1 MSQEI
6 EPYLQQHFL
15 PMSEFARRCAMAPA
29 ALQALIAGQVIP
41 GAIYSTW
48 PNGAFTSVGEE
59 PTGMPKGAPTHW
71 YSPAALWWVRRA
83 AVLQR
88 SADEIARH
96 FRKEFVAEFMAKLP
110 EEPFARLG
118 YPEVYRDGAIDPVLL
133 ETKAHAEWN
142 DWITGGYAICLRNW
156 SVSDVFAKVILRGRV
171 LDITDEGRQQK
182 LPQQRM
188 LELIDVLAALETVM
202 LPFAP
207 HQRPTGTPGL
217 WIDAILTRYRLGRP
231 LWETPAGSAA
241 GDRIC
246 A

>member
-1 MSQEI
+1 MSQDI
-6 EPYLQQHFL
+6 DSYLHQHFL
-15 PMSEFARRCAMAPA
+15 PMSEFARRSAMAPT
-29 ALQALIAGQVIP
+29 ALQALIAGRVIP

-59 PTGMPKGAPTHW
+59 PTGTPKGSPTHW

-83 AVLQR
+83 TVLRR
-88 SADEIARH
+88 SADEIAH
-96 FRKEFVAEFMAKLP
+96 QFREEFVAEFIAKLP

-118 YPEVYRDGAIDPVLL
+118 YPEVYRDGAIEPQLL
-133 ETKAHAEWN
+133 EAKAHAEWD

-171 LDITDEGRQQK
+171 LDITDEGRK
-182 LPQQRM
+182 HDLPQQRM

-217 WIDAILTRYRLGRP
+217 WIDAILRRYRLGQP
-231 LWETPAGSAA
+231 LWETSAERA
-241 GDRIC
+241 ADDRIC